1 VIALERIPKVQ
12 IEKCFRSGMPVAE
25 LRQRLR
31 VEMKAEKLKVA
42 LA

>member
-12 IEKCFRSGMPVAE
+12 IEQRVRSGMPVAE